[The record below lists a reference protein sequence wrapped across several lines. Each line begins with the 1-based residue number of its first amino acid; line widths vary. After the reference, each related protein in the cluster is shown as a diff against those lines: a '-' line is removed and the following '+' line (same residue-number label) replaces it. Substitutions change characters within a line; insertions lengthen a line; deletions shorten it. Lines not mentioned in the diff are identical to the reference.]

1 MNQDGQRFTFN
12 LPRWSLRKP
21 TVIIL
26 VTVFFVVWG
35 IYSYFNISR
44 REDPEIKIAAAMVI
58 TIYPGASAEKV
69 EEQVTR
75 KLEEEIEEMDKIHKI
90 SSTTREN
97 ISVIFVEVDFDA
109 DTDMEW
115 QKLRA
120 VVAEVRPNLPE
131 TVIGPDVWDK
141 FGDTTGMIISLKGA
155 ESTVLANL
163 ADELKA
169 ELRSVRSAGDVSIYG
184 KIPEVVYVEG
194 TRAEMSRYGITTVR
208 LSKALEMNNLRI
220 PGGTILTDRF
230 QFRVEPTG
238 AYQSVKDI
246 EDTVIDV
253 SEKTGQPIHVKDL
266 FKVRRASKSP
276 PDTKVLKDGEIAV
289 AVGVMMKRGFNIVEM
304 GRDIRQVLDRFRV
317 RLPRSVSMEVTHDS
331 PRHVNEQINDFMTN
345 LLEGIA
351 IVIVCMALFVG
362 WRSASISAVAIP
374 LSVLIA
380 LALMPVLDIDLEMVS
395 IAAFIVSLGMLVDDS
410 ILVVDAVD
418 IKLREGLS
426 PREAAWRGTSELAA
440 PVVAGTVGTVIAFLP
455 MLLMTRETG
464 AYVRSLPI
472 VVSIAL
478 LASLVLCQTVT
489 PLIAQLVMKRPK
501 KLVPIDKG
509 WVARVYRR
517 AMTACL
523 RRGWIVALVSVLAL
537 GGAGVLFKIAGF
549 SFFPDA
555 ERDQFTVE
563 IWLKEG
569 STLAETERV
578 ARLADQ
584 QLRKDSDVASTL
596 VYIGGA
602 VPRFYITVKP
612 EFQKKNYAQIMV
624 NTVRPDVTPRVID
637 RFNGNAHG
645 RYPGA
650 RVFAKKLVMGMPIE
664 APVAFRIVGPDFE
677 IMNRISAEIQ
687 DILRATPGAYQVR
700 DNVGP
705 DVPSL
710 KIDVDQE
717 RASRVGVT
725 NTDVAIAFLATYQG
739 FELTRFNM
747 GDEEIPVILRLA
759 DEERSIDQD
768 LNEIP
773 VASNITGEKVP
784 LGNIASIEPQ
794 WGPGVIKH
802 YNGRRALT
810 VLAWNRDRLANSIVE
825 EAMVKIKKIRLEPGY
840 HVEIA
845 GEKEEMDRA
854 FKELLIIFGVIIIS
868 LIGLLVI
875 QLGTIKKA
883 IIVLL
888 AVPLSVVGASLGL
901 FFGGYS
907 FSFPVFLGIVS
918 LAGIVIKD
926 SVVFVDFVERARAR
940 GLPIKESLVQAGV
953 YRIRPIILTTVTTIG
968 GLLPLALFGG
978 VLFEPMAWTMI
989 AGLTL
994 ATVLTL
1000 VVIPIYYFLLVREN
1014 PSVSYPHD

>member
-1 MNQDGQRFTFN
+1 MNNGGQRFTFN

-21 TVIIL
+21 TVITL
-26 VTVFFVVWG
+26 GTLFFVVWG

-75 KLEEEIEEMDKIHKI
+75 KLEEEIEEMDKIHRL

-97 ISVIFVEVDFDA
+97 ISVIFVEVDYDA

-120 VVAEVRPNLPE
+120 VVAEVRPDLPE

-155 ESTVLANL
+155 EPMVLADL
-163 ADELKA
+163 ADDLKA
-169 ELRSVRSAGDVSIYG
+169 ELRSVRSAGDISIYG
-184 KIPEVVYVEG
+184 KIPQVVYVEG
-194 TRAEMSRYGITTVR
+194 TRAEMSRFGITTVR
-208 LSKALEMNNLRI
+208 LSRALEMNNVRI
-220 PGGTILTDRF
+220 PGGAILTDRF

-246 EDTVIDV
+246 ENTVIDV
-253 SEKTGQPIHVKDL
+253 SEKTGQPIHVRDL
-266 FKVRRASKSP
+266 FKVRRAPKSP
-276 PDTKVLKDGEIAV
+276 PDALVLKDGEVAV
-289 AVGVMMKRGFNIVEM
+289 AVGIMMKRGFNIVEM
-304 GRDIRQVLDRFRV
+304 GRDVRQVLEQFRV
-317 RLPRSVSMEVTHDS
+317 RLPASVSMEVTHDS
-331 PRHVNEQINDFMTN
+331 PRHVDEQISDFMTN
-345 LLEGIA
+345 LFEGIA
-351 IVIVCMALFVG
+351 IVVVCMALFVG

-380 LALMPVLDIDLEMVS
+380 LALMPMLDIDLEMVS

-426 PREAAWRGTSELAA
+426 PEEAAWRGTSELAA
-440 PVVAGTVGTVIAFLP
+440 PVVAGTIGTVIAFLP

-472 VVSIAL
+472 VVSVAL

-489 PLIAQLVMKRPK
+489 PLIAQRVMKRPK
-501 KLVPIDKG
+501 KLVSIEKG
-509 WVARVYRR
+509 WVARTYHRF
-517 AMTACL
+517 MTACL

-537 GGAGVLFKIAGF
+537 GGAGLLFKRAGF

-584 QLRKDSDVASTL
+584 QLRKDAEVASSL
-596 VYIGGA
+596 VYVGGA

-637 RFNGNAHG
+637 RFNKNTHG

-664 APVAFRIVGPDFE
+664 APVAFRIVGPDLE
-677 IMNRISAEIQ
+677 VMNRISAEIQ
-687 DILRATPGAYQVR
+687 DILRATRGTYQVR

-710 KIDVDQE
+710 KIDVDRE

-739 FELTRFNM
+739 FELTRFNI

-759 DEERSIDQD
+759 DEERHIDKD

-802 YNGRRALT
+802 YNSRRSLT

-825 EAMVKIKKIRLEPGY
+825 EAMTKIRKIKLEPGY
-840 HVEIA
+840 HIEIA

-854 FKELLIIFGVIIIS
+854 FKELLIIFGVIIVS

-875 QLGTIKKA
+875 QLGALKKA

-888 AVPLSVVGASLGL
+888 AVPLSVIGASLGL

-926 SVVFVDFVERARAR
+926 SVVFVDFVERARAS
-940 GLPIKESLVQAGV
+940 GMNIKESLVQAGV

-968 GLLPLALFGG
+968 GLVPLALFGG

-989 AGLTL
+989 SGMTL

-1000 VVIPIYYFLLVREN
+1000 VVIPIYYSLLIRE
-1014 PSVSYPHD
+1014 DT